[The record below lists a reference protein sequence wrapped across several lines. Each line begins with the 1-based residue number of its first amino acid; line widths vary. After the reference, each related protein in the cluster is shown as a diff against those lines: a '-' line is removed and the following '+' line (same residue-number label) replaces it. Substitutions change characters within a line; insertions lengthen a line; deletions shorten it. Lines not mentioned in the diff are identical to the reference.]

1 MTPGTGIRSACR
13 TIDPMR
19 ISPVGSTSP
28 VRLRLIV
35 ATSLVLGLV
44 ATLAAPPAAASVDP
58 AVDGLI
64 TKRLDNPRLGGNV
77 ALLAVDA
84 ATGEIVSDRDSGR
97 LMLPASNMK
106 IVTAVTT
113 LAALGPQARFTT
125 RVRAGATPADI
136 VLEGGGDPLLSTKD
150 LRKLANAT
158 AKVLPAGTPVVVH
171 VDDDLFPDTGR
182 APGWTRSYIPSVAS
196 SVEALA
202 RLWDYSAD
210 PSANAAKVFVKRL
223 QRKGIP
229 ASIGPDADAGEGAVL
244 AESEGHTVDE
254 AVRVM
259 LRISEN
265 NVAEVLYR
273 QVARAVGIE
282 ASWDG
287 ARQAAEQVLRGV
299 GVDPTGMALLDGSG
313 LSRDDRVTPRFLVDV
328 LRVART
334 LNPGPF
340 ALMFEPDAMPV
351 SGVSGTLDDRY
362 GRFVTRQSRCAR
374 GDVLAKTGT
383 LFDTIGLSG
392 VATTVTG
399 PERIFAILVNDRPQ
413 RYSALST
420 RQAVDGLTATI
431 TGCWD

>member
-1 MTPGTGIRSACR
+1 M
-13 TIDPMR
+13 
-19 ISPVGSTSP
+19 
-28 VRLRLIV
+28 
-35 ATSLVLGLV
+35 
-44 ATLAAPPAAASVDP
+44 
-58 AVDGLI
+58 
-64 TKRLDNPRLGGNV
+64 
-77 ALLAVDA
+77 
-84 ATGEIVSDRDSGR
+84 
-97 LMLPASNMK
+97 
-106 IVTAVTT
+106 
-113 LAALGPQARFTT
+113 
-125 RVRAGATPADI
+125 RAGATPTDI

-158 AKVLPAGTPVVVH
+158 AAVLPAGTPVVVH

-182 APGWTRSYIPSVAS
+182 APGWTRSYIPSVAVVRRGARAPLGLQPRTPAPTRSRS
-196 SVEALA
+196 S
-202 RLWDYSAD
+202 R
-210 PSANAAKVFVKRL
+210 KRL

-229 ASIGPDADAGEGAVL
+229 VTIGPDADAGEGAVL
-244 AESEGHTVDE
+244 AETKGHTVDE

-273 QVARAVGIE
+273 QVARAAGFE

-287 ARQAAEQVLRGV
+287 ARQAAEQVLRNV

-313 LSRDDRVTPRFLVDV
+313 LSRKDRVTPRFLVDV

-334 LNPGPF
+334 LNPAPF
-340 ALMFEPDAMPV
+340 TLMFEPDAMPV

-362 GRFVTRQSRCAR
+362 GRFVTKQSRCAQ
-374 GDVLAKTGT
+374 GDVRAKTGT

-413 RYSALST
+413 RYS
-420 RQAVDGLTATI
+420 RAVDAPGRGRADGHHHRLLGLTPPPPSVAACARDTPAFTALRARLGVQRSARGQRRARAISPAARATRGPTSASLSSRSASTPTLASRPGTPS
-431 TGCWD
+431 TGTAMP

>member
-1 MTPGTGIRSACR
+1 M
-13 TIDPMR
+13 
-19 ISPVGSTSP
+19 
-28 VRLRLIV
+28 
-35 ATSLVLGLV
+35 
-44 ATLAAPPAAASVDP
+44 
-58 AVDGLI
+58 
-64 TKRLDNPRLGGNV
+64 
-77 ALLAVDA
+77 
-84 ATGEIVSDRDSGR
+84 
-97 LMLPASNMK
+97 
-106 IVTAVTT
+106 
-113 LAALGPQARFTT
+113 
-125 RVRAGATPADI
+125 
-136 VLEGGGDPLLSTKD
+136 
-150 LRKLANAT
+150 
-158 AKVLPAGTPVVVH
+158 VVH

-210 PSANAAKVFVKRL
+210 PSANAARVFAKRL

-273 QVARAVGIE
+273 HVARAAGFE

-287 ARQAAEQVLRGV
+287 ARQAAEQVLRNV
-299 GVDPTGMALLDGSG
+299 GVDPTGMALHDGSG
-313 LSRDDRVTPRFLVDV
+313 LSRKDRVTPRFLVDV

-340 ALMFEPDAMPV
+340 TLMFEPDAMPV

-362 GRFVTRQSRCAR
+362 GRFVTKQSRCAQ
-374 GDVLAKTGT
+374 GDVRAKTGT

-392 VATTVTG
+392 VATTVAG

-413 RYSALST
+413 RFSALST